1 MGQISGPTALT
12 EYVLHLSKDKANKP
26 LLILLVQGILAGI
39 YIAIG
44 AIASLIIG
52 ANTTDPGLGVFLGS
66 FVFPVGIIAVLIMPA
81 ELYTSDCMVMTA
93 IYARRTKI
101 YRIFKILALIFL
113 TNMVGGIL
121 MALLT
126 NWSGIFSAEV
136 MKYTIEKAT
145 TKAYMPARQLL
156 VSSILCNII
165 VCTGVCLAYRCQK
178 ELSKIVVL
186 WLSITVFAISGTEHV
201 VANVYYLFT
210 AYFSGA
216 EIALSN
222 IIYSLLLSGLG
233 NFIGGGVIVSGLNYL
248 MAHKDIEKNNRL
260 Y

>member
-1 MGQISGPTALT
+1 MQQISGPTALT

-26 LLILLVQGILAGI
+26 LLILLVQGILAGV

-44 AIASLIIG
+44 AIAFLKIG
-52 ANTTDPGLGVFLGS
+52 ASTADPGLGAFLGS
-66 FVFPVGIIAVLIMPA
+66 FVFPVGIIAVLLMPA
-81 ELYTSDCMVMTA
+81 ELFTSDCMVMTA

-101 YRIFKILALIFL
+101 HKIFRILTLIILA
-113 TNMVGGIL
+113 NMVGGVF

-126 NWSGIFSAEV
+126 NWSGIFSTGAME
-136 MKYTIEKAT
+136 YTIEKAIL
-145 TKAYMPARQLL
+145 KANMPAGQLL

-165 VCTGVCLAYRCQK
+165 VCTGVCLAYRCQN

-186 WLSITVFAISGTEHV
+186 WLSITVFALSGTEHV

-210 AYFSGA
+210 AYFAGA
-216 EIALSN
+216 DISLTD
-222 IIYSLLLSGLG
+222 IIYSLLLSGIG

-248 MAHKDIEKNNRL
+248 MAHKDIQKNNRL
-260 Y
+260 H